1 MAPIDS
7 LAQVCEM
14 DGDIEGA
21 IAARKLDLEI
31 TEREWGHV
39 SGEIVD
45 YVRHKMTRQEKLL

>member
-21 IAARKLDLEI
+21 IAARKFDLEI
-31 TEREWGHV
+31 TEREWGYV

-45 YVRHKMTRQEKLL
+45 YVRREITRLEKLL